1 MTTTGIDT
9 SGMDTPPVVSP
20 EEWQAA
26 RDELL
31 DKEKAATRVRDELAA
46 ERRRLPWVEIDK
58 EYRFVGPNGE
68 LTLADLFDGR
78 AQLIVYRAFF
88 EPGVENW
95 PDGGCSGCAM
105 FIDNVGHVAHLN
117 ERDTTFVLVSPAPI
131 DAIDRYKSR
140 MGWDIAWFSTLD
152 DFSADFGVDEY
163 FGLNVFIRARRPH
176 LPHLL
181 HERPRRRR
189 HRQRMEPARH
199 HPARPPGGVGG
210 LTRRLPAGPA
220 VHVVEAARRIRGGRR
235 DLSVVT
241 RGPSSK
247 RVRLERAGR
256 GGASGE
262 HPLTRRRRVVEEGRT
277 CRGTATPPPTG

>member
-1 MTTTGIDT
+1 MTRTGDGTHGAPTGADDEGANDMTTTGIDT
-9 SGMDTPPVVSP
+9 SRMDTPPVVSP

-26 RDELL
+26 RDPLL

-58 EYRFVGPNGE
+58 DYRFVGPDGD

-78 AQLIVYRAFF
+78 TQLIVYRAFF

-105 FIDNVGHVAHLN
+105 FIDNVGHLAHLN

-140 MGWDIAWFSTLD
+140 MGWDIPWFSTVD

-163 FGLNVFIRARRPH
+163 FGLNVFIRADDRTYRTYFTNGRAADAIGNVWS
-176 LPHLL
+176 LL
-181 HERPRRRR
+181 DITPLG
-189 HRQRMEPARH
+189 RQEEWENSPDGY
-199 HPARPPGGVGG
+199 PQDPPYSWWK
-210 LTRRLPAGPA
+210 L
-220 VHVVEAARRIRGGRR
+220 HDEY
-235 DLSVVT
+235 
-241 RGPSSK
+241 
-247 RVRLERAGR
+247 E
-256 GGASGE
+256 GADETS
-262 HPLTRRRRVVEEGRT
+262 
-277 CRGTATPPPTG
+277 AS

>member
-1 MTTTGIDT
+1 
-9 SGMDTPPVVSP
+9 MDTPPVVSP

-26 RDELL
+26 RDALL
-31 DKEKAATRVRDELAA
+31 DKEKAATKVRDELAA

-58 EYRFVGPNGE
+58 DYRFVGPDGE

-78 AQLIVYRAFF
+78 TQLIVYRAFF

-105 FIDNVGHVAHLN
+105 FIDNVGHLAHLN

-140 MGWDIAWFSTLD
+140 MGWDIPWFSTARRLLGG
-152 DFSADFGVDEY
+152 FRRRRV
-163 FGLNVFIRARRPH
+163 LRAQRLHPRRRPH

-189 HRQRMEPARH
+189 HRQRLEPSRH
-199 HPARPPGGVGG
+199 HPARTPRGVGG

-220 VHVVEAARRIRGGRR
+220 VHVVEAARRIRGARR
-235 DLSVVT
+235 DLGVVT
-241 RGPSSK
+241 RAPSCKPGSP
-247 RVRLERAGR
+247 RAR
-256 GGASGE
+256 GS
-262 HPLTRRRRVVEEGRT
+262 RRCRR
-277 CRGTATPPPTG
+277 